1 MNPISAWITEDNLI
15 ADNISD
21 ITPVALYDS
30 FVWKALE
37 EALSESLTAKSAM
50 DRLTNWNQ
58 NNSPKVTKKEL
69 AKKFIWAVE
78 HYDNVAF
85 PRNLGK

>member
-1 MNPISAWITEDNLI
+1 MNVISAWDTEDNLI
-15 ADNISD
+15 APNITD

-50 DRLTNWNQ
+50 DRLTKWNE
-58 NNSPKVTKKEL
+58 NNSPKVPEKAL
-69 AKKFIWAVE
+69 AKKFVWAVE